1 VEVGWAVR
9 GSFRFGF
16 VSEVGPEGA
25 PLMGR
30 AVKSPENRPFYAD
43 FSPCGGSTLQVES
56 PTSFLKNTA
65 SRMCNAFTAG
75 LFLIFRKIDFF
86 LSLKTAIF

>member
-1 VEVGWAVR
+1 VLCVEEGWAVR

-30 AVKSPENRPFYAD
+30 AVKST
-43 FSPCGGSTLQVES
+43 GSRVISGCIWIVRAKFGKKLYS
-56 PTSFLKNTA
+56 SKIAFMI
-65 SRMCNAFTAG
+65 RNAFCRRSIG
-75 LFLIFRKIDFF
+75 KD
-86 LSLKTAIF
+86 LSKLLANPRFS

>member
-1 VEVGWAVR
+1 LCVEVGWAVR

-30 AVKSPENRPFYAD
+30 AVKSPGNGR
-43 FSPCGGSTLQVES
+43 FSLV
-56 PTSFLKNTA
+56 
-65 SRMCNAFTAG
+65 
-75 LFLIFRKIDFF
+75 
-86 LSLKTAIF
+86 